1 MIVGCGTR
9 RALLEFQDF
18 FGWLGVVVRKEGSEL
33 SQLWG
38 QAVLVVVGCNRNVEF
53 ERSPAIEYNS
63 TFSCMARIRV
73 AIIYMC
79 SLRF

>member
-53 ERSPAIEYNS
+53 ERSPAIEYKS
-63 TFSCMARIRV
+63 TLMTTHE
-73 AIIYMC
+73 
-79 SLRF
+79 LRMT